1 MGYLTLVRRNLRRNR
16 LRTALTA
23 ASITLSIFLVCA
35 VLTLPSGLTAIIDR
49 LASGTRILVHN
60 KAGITYLMPYG
71 YLQKIRAVPGVT
83 AATSFSWFGG
93 VYDEPKNLFPNFSV
107 DAETV
112 GDIWPDF
119 QISPQAI
126 ADFRRYRDAALVGYQ
141 TMRTFHWKVGDR
153 VTLRSTVW
161 PVQLDFRIVGELPEP
176 HGNPMWFLFSRTY
189 LEEAVRAKGLSAE
202 QAGMIWVRV
211 ADPADVPPVMRRIDD
226 LFRNSDAETA
236 SETEKS
242 FFESFMSSL
251 SGLTNVI
258 LAVGFLVVVA
268 VVFITAN
275 TCSMA
280 IRERAAEIAMLKA
293 LGFRRSVI
301 LGLLLAETLA
311 LAIGGGAVGAFGA
324 YGVLKLLAALG
335 ATGARPG
342 LGPLSMF
349 LVTPWH
355 VVEGIGLSLLVG
367 VVAGVFPSWGAA
379 RKPVA
384 EALREV
390 F

>member
-1 MGYLTLVRRNLRRNR
+1 MTYRTLVWRNLRRNR
-16 LRTALTA
+16 LRTFLTA

-35 VLTLPSGLTAIIDR
+35 VLTLPSGLTGMVDR
-49 LASGTRILVHN
+49 LASGSRILVHN

-71 YLQKIRAVPGVT
+71 YLQKIRSVPGVS
-83 AATSFSWFGG
+83 AATSFNWFGG
-93 VYDEPKNLFPNFSV
+93 IYDEPKNLFPNFAV

-112 GDIWPDF
+112 GVIWAEF
-119 QISPQAI
+119 QVDPQAI
-126 ADFRRYRDAALVGYQ
+126 ADFRRHRDAALVGYQ
-141 TMRTFHWKVGDR
+141 TMRQFRWKIGDR
-153 VTLRSTVW
+153 VTLRSTIY
-161 PVQLDFRIVGELPEP
+161 PVDLEFRIVGVLPEP

-189 LEEAVRAKGLSAE
+189 LEEAVRAKGGSADY
-202 QAGMIWVRV
+202 AGMIWVRV
-211 ADPADVPPVMRRIDD
+211 EDPANVPTVMRRIDD

-242 FFESFMSSL
+242 FFQSFLGSL
-251 SGLTNVI
+251 SGIASII
-258 LAVGFLVVVA
+258 LAVGFLVVAA

-275 TCSMA
+275 TCSMM
-280 IRERAAEIAMLKA
+280 IRERAAEIALLKA
-293 LGFRRSVI
+293 LGFRRRAV
-301 LGLLLAETLA
+301 LGMLLAETLA
-311 LAIGGGAVGAFGA
+311 LALGGGALGACSA
-324 YGVLKLLAALG
+324 YWVLKLLAEIG

-355 VVEGIGLSLLVG
+355 VVEGLLLSLFVG
-367 VVAGVFPSWGAA
+367 VVAGVVPSWGAA

-384 EALREV
+384 AALREV

>member
-1 MGYLTLVRRNLRRNR
+1 MTYVTLVLRNFRRNR
-16 LRTALTA
+16 LRTLLTG

-35 VLTLPSGLTAIIDR
+35 VLTLPGGLNAILSR
-49 LASGTRILVHN
+49 MSSSTRITVHN
-60 KAGITYLMPYG
+60 KAGLAYVLPYS

-93 VYDEPKNLFPNFSV
+93 IYDEPKNLFPNFAV
-107 DAETV
+107 DPEVV
-112 GDIWPDF
+112 GDVWPDYK
-119 QISPQAI
+119 IDGQAL

-141 TMRTFHWKVGDR
+141 TMRNFHWKIGDR
-153 VTLRSTVW
+153 VTLRGTAW
-161 PVQLDFRIVGELPEP
+161 PVDLDFRIVGELPERT
-176 HGNPMWFLFSRTY
+176 GNPVWFLFSRVY
-189 LEEAVRAKGLSAE
+189 LEEAVRAKGQSAE
-202 QAGMIWVRV
+202 IAGMIWARV
-211 ADPADVPPVMRRIDD
+211 QNPADVPVVMRRVDE
-226 LFRNSDAETA
+226 LFRNSAAETA

-251 SGLTNVI
+251 SGLTHII

-280 IRERAAEIAMLKA
+280 IRERATEIAILKA
-293 LGFRRSVI
+293 LGFRWRAI
-301 LGLLLAETLA
+301 LALLLAETMVLA
-311 LAIGGGAVGAFGA
+311 LGGGALGAFAA
-324 YGVLKLLAALG
+324 YGVLKMLAALG
-335 ATGARPG
+335 ATGAKPG

-349 LVTPWH
+349 LVTPWNLAQ
-355 VVEGIGLSLLVG
+355 GILLSALVG
-367 VVAGVFPSWGAA
+367 VVAGVVPSWGAA

-384 EALREV
+384 AALREV

>member
-1 MGYLTLVRRNLRRNR
+1 MSCLTLVLRNFRRNR

-35 VLTLPSGLTAIIDR
+35 VLTLPSGLTAIIER
-49 LASGTRILVHN
+49 LASGSRILVHN
-60 KAGITYLMPYG
+60 KAGITYRMPYS
-71 YLQKIRAVPGVT
+71 YLQKIRAVPGVM
-83 AATSFSWFGG
+83 AATSFNWFGG
-93 VYDEPKNLFPNFSV
+93 IYDEPKNLFPNFAI

-112 GDIWPDF
+112 GEIWSDF
-119 QISPQAI
+119 QIDPQAI

-141 TMRTFHWKVGDR
+141 TMRTFRWKVGDR

-161 PVQLDFRIVGELPEP
+161 PVDLDFRIVGELPEP

-189 LEEAVRAKGLSAE
+189 LEEAVRAKGQSAE

-211 ADPADVPPVMRRIDD
+211 DDPANVQPVMRRIDD

-242 FFESFMSSL
+242 FFQSFMSSL
-251 SGLTNVI
+251 SGLTSII
-258 LAVGFLVVVA
+258 LAVGFLVVAA

-280 IRERAAEIAMLKA
+280 IRERAAEIAILKA
-293 LGFRRSVI
+293 LGFRRSAI
-301 LGLLLAETLA
+301 LGLLLAETLT
-311 LAIGGGAVGAFGA
+311 LTIVGGLVGAFSA
-324 YGVLKLLAALG
+324 YGVLKLLAQLG
-335 ATGARPG
+335 TTGARPG

-355 VVEGIGLSLLVG
+355 VLEGILLSLLVG
-367 VVAGVFPSWGAA
+367 IVAGVFPSWAAA

-384 EALREV
+384 AALHEV

>member
-1 MGYLTLVRRNLRRNR
+1 MTYRTLVWRNLRRNR
-16 LRTALTA
+16 LRTFLTA

-35 VLTLPSGLTAIIDR
+35 VLTLPSGLTAMVDR
-49 LASGTRILVHN
+49 LASGSRILVHN

-71 YLQKIRAVPGVT
+71 YLQKIRAVPGVS
-83 AATSFSWFGG
+83 AATSFNWFGG
-93 VYDEPKNLFPNFSV
+93 IYDEPKNLFPSFAV

-112 GDIWPDF
+112 DVIWAEFRIDR
-119 QISPQAI
+119 QAI

-141 TMRTFHWKVGDR
+141 TMRQFRWKIGDR
-153 VTLRSTVW
+153 VTLRSTVY
-161 PVQLDFRIVGELPEP
+161 PVDLEFRIVGVLPEP
-176 HGNPMWFLFSRTY
+176 HGNPMWLLFSRTY
-189 LEEAVRAKGLSAE
+189 LEEAVRAKGGSADY
-202 QAGMIWVRV
+202 AGMIWARV
-211 ADPADVPPVMRRIDD
+211 EDPADVPAVTRRIDD

-242 FFESFMSSL
+242 FFQSFLGSL
-251 SGLTNVI
+251 SGIASII
-258 LAVGFLVVVA
+258 LAVGFLVVAA

-280 IRERAAEIAMLKA
+280 IRERAAEIALLKA
-293 LGFRRSVI
+293 LGFRAGAV
-301 LGLLLAETLA
+301 LGMLLAETLA
-311 LAIGGGAVGAFGA
+311 LSLGGGALGACSA
-324 YGVLKLLAALG
+324 YGVLKLLAEIG

-355 VVEGIGLSLLVG
+355 VLEGLLLSLLVG
-367 VVAGVFPSWGAA
+367 VVAGVIPSWGAA

-384 EALREV
+384 AALHEV

>member
-1 MGYLTLVRRNLRRNR
+1 MSCLTLVLRNFRRNR

-35 VLTLPSGLTAIIDR
+35 VLTLPSGLTAIIER
-49 LASGTRILVHN
+49 LASGSRILVHN
-60 KAGITYLMPYG
+60 KAGITYRMPYS
-71 YLQKIRAVPGVT
+71 YLQKIRAVPGVM
-83 AATSFSWFGG
+83 AATSFNWFGG
-93 VYDEPKNLFPNFSV
+93 IYDEPKNLFPNFAI

-112 GDIWPDF
+112 GEIWSDF
-119 QISPQAI
+119 QIDPQAI

-141 TMRTFHWKVGDR
+141 TMRTFRWKVGDR

-161 PVQLDFRIVGELPEP
+161 PVELDFRIVGELPEP

-189 LEEAVRAKGLSAE
+189 LEEAVRAKGQSAE

-211 ADPADVPPVMRRIDD
+211 DDPANVQPVMRRIDD

-242 FFESFMSSL
+242 FFQSFMSSL
-251 SGLTNVI
+251 SGLTSII
-258 LAVGFLVVVA
+258 LAVGFLVVAA

-280 IRERAAEIAMLKA
+280 IRERAAEIAILKA
-293 LGFRRSVI
+293 LGFRRSAI
-301 LGLLLAETLA
+301 LGLLLAETLT
-311 LAIGGGAVGAFGA
+311 LTIVGGLVGAFSA
-324 YGVLKLLAALG
+324 YGVLKLLAQLG
-335 ATGARPG
+335 TTGARPG

-355 VVEGIGLSLLVG
+355 VLEGILLSLLVG
-367 VVAGVFPSWGAA
+367 IVAGVFPSWAAA

-384 EALREV
+384 AALHEV